1 MKKNY
6 VLDLILLF
14 MGFLCIVTGFALD
27 FHWFGGKAIKG
38 LHTFSGYVLAAGLVL
53 HLIWHRV
60 WIRSVTQKMLR
71 RDSSVRK

>member
-6 VLDLILLF
+6 VLD
-14 MGFLCIVTGFALD
+14 
-27 FHWFGGKAIKG
+27 
-38 LHTFSGYVLAAGLVL
+38 
-53 HLIWHRV
+53 LIWHRV